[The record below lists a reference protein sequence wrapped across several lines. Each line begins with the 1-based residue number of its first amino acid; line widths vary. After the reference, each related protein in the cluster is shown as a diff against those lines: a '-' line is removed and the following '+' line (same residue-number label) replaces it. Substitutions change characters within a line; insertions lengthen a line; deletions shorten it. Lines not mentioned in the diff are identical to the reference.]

1 MAGVGNICLVTQKTI
16 PPADPIKDPVSIPI
30 ITPQVSHLL
39 PRVNVPLHI
48 LHIHIREILI
58 QSKMIHMTSATT
70 MIQMILQMTGQM
82 NLVMVIMTVDMMM
95 LMITGNQITKI
106 KTLW

>member
-1 MAGVGNICLVTQKTI
+1 MPGNSKSDT
-16 PPADPIKDPVSIPI
+16 PADPIKNPVSIPI
-30 ITPQVSHLL
+30 ITPQVNHLL
-39 PRVNVPLHI
+39 LKANVLLRI
-48 LHIHIREILI
+48 LHIHTTEILI
-58 QSKMIHMTSATT
+58 QNKMIHMTSATT
-70 MIQMILQMTGQM
+70 MIRMILPMTGQM